1 MECPIKFASE
11 AKLVGNAVRIFH
23 HHARVIF
30 QWPFALSPDTIIG
43 SLFLLTSLSMCL
55 FGVWPLSLTVIFLK
69 CLLILGCP
77 LIFELRM
84 KH

>member
-11 AKLVGNAVRIFH
+11 AKLVGNAVQIFCH
-23 HHARVIF
+23 LPRVIF
-30 QWPFALSPDTIIG
+30 QWSFALSPDTIIR
-43 SLFLLTSLSMCL
+43 SLFLLSSLSMCL
-55 FGVWPLSLTVIFLK
+55 FGVWSLSLTVIFLK

-77 LIFELRM
+77 FIFELRM